1 MSKKIIG
8 FILAFGIFTLLSLTL
23 SGIDVPIP
31 SSYVPLLLASN
42 AVFAFFSIFTQRL
55 ILGLYE
61 TNVHEERSGFVHY
74 FIKYVAIFTSGINY
88 YVQKV
93 LNRLPLLVNKLLAV
107 CFFLSLVWIG
117 FGIIG
122 IFN

>member
-1 MSKKIIG
+1 MNKKIIS
-8 FILAFGIFTLLSLTL
+8 FILAFGIFTLISLTL
-23 SGIDVPIP
+23 SGIDVPMP
-31 SSYVPLLLASN
+31 SSYVPLLFASN

-55 ILGLYE
+55 VLAVYE
-61 TNVHEERSGFVHY
+61 TNVYETRNGFVSY

-88 YVQKV
+88 YVQNV
-93 LNRLPLLVNKLLAV
+93 LNRLPFLVNKLFAV